1 MHMLEHLVGFKNIL
15 KNNKNNNNSTHNTH
29 VANMLRTKTTTKT
42 TPTYGIN
49 PTSSAP
55 KHFGLMSMQLLV
67 VLLVFLLADS
77 GLNGLK
83 IVTALKGKFFFVC
96 LLPTENSINDGCVFS
111 LKRLLEIYFIFFVVF
126 NLS

>member
-1 MHMLEHLVGFKNIL
+1 MHLLKHLVGFKNIF
-15 KNNKNNNNSTHNTH
+15 KNNKNAHNTH
-29 VANMLRTKTTTKT
+29 VANMLRTKTTKAT

-49 PTSSAP
+49 PTSPSTAASTSSAP

-83 IVTALKGKFFFVC
+83 IVTALKGKFFLFV
-96 LLPTENSINDGCVFS
+96 NDGCVFS
-111 LKRLLEIYFIFFVVF
+111 QI
-126 NLS
+126 